1 LSTYQEGNFN
11 FMSFAKTPRSVSAL
25 VLVTTV
31 LLLAL
36 VATAYAQDAGDFDTS
51 FDVDGKVLIDFGD
64 VGDFGYASAVQ
75 PDGKMV
81 IAGKSFNGVNDDF
94 ALVRLNADGSLDTS
108 FDGDGKVRMDFSNSN
123 DGIEAIALQPDGKI
137 VVAGYTFVDGDQDF
151 ALARYNA
158 DGSPDATF
166 STDGKVN
173 TNTGPA
179 DKDDFAMAVAIQ
191 TDGKIV
197 AAGQSNP
204 VTFSSDGI
212 YARYNADGTLD
223 FDFGASGITIT
234 PINSSGVSGVVVDNA
249 GKVVGSDY
257 SGYIFRLN
265 ADGTPDTTFD
275 TDGNLYLGSAELDAV
290 ALYPGGRYVTVGDYF
305 GGFEISRITS
315 NGTLDN
321 TLSNDGQIDLD
332 DSPDNYDSY
341 SIAIDS
347 AGRILLGGATQPNST
362 GTDFN
367 FVLARLN
374 PDGTPDLSFSQ
385 DGKLTTS
392 FGPGVDIIHAV
403 IPFGDYIYVAG
414 EAVDGINVNFA
425 AARFYAISIVPT
437 ASPTNT
443 PGGPTNT
450 PGAPTATAQLT
461 PTGEPGNGIELV
473 TNNSFE
479 TDINN
484 DKIPDGWT
492 AKNLTKDRLMT
503 NKAPDKLFAYDG
515 VRAWRFKGNIGEA
528 SKLQYKVPSALL
540 AAAGAGDSLS
550 LSAYIDTT
558 VASPGKLV
566 TAKVKYTTDD
576 KTKVEIDLTSPTSGY
591 QQLSK
596 SGTLSANVASIKVQ
610 INYKGTSGK
619 VLIDLVNLK
628 LNEGN
633 SLLPLP

>member
-1 LSTYQEGNFN
+1 
-11 FMSFAKTPRSVSAL
+11 MSFPNTHRSISTL
-25 VLVTTV
+25 MLFSLV

-64 VGDFGYASAVQ
+64 VGDFGYAAVVQ
-75 PDGKMV
+75 SDGKTV

-94 ALVRLNADGSLDTS
+94 ALVRLNVDGSLDSS
-108 FDGDGKVRMDFSNSN
+108 FDGDGKVRTDFSNSN

-158 DGSPDATF
+158 DGSPDTTF

-212 YARYNADGTLD
+212 YARYNTDGTLD

-275 TDGNLYLGSAELDAV
+275 TDGNLYLGSAALDSV

-305 GGFEISRITS
+305 GGFEVSRIS
-315 NGTLDN
+315 ANGTLDS
-321 TLSNDGQIDLD
+321 TLGNDGQIALD
-332 DSPDNYDSY
+332 DDPDNYDAY

-347 AGRILLGGATQPNST
+347 AGRILLAGATQPNST

-392 FGPGVDIIHAV
+392 FGQGVDIIHAV

-425 AARFYAISIVPT
+425 AARFYAVSIVPT
-437 ASPTNT
+437 VSPTNT
-443 PGGPTNT
+443 PGGPTET
-450 PGAPTATAQLT
+450 PQPTATS
-461 PTGEPGNGIELV
+461 EPNNGIELL

-479 TDINN
+479 TDVNN

-503 NKAPDKLFAYDG
+503 NKAPDKFFAYDG
-515 VRAWRFKGNIGEA
+515 IRAWRFKGNIGEA
-528 SKLQYKVPSALL
+528 SKLQYKVPSSLIAV
-540 AAAGAGDSLS
+540 AGAGDSLS
-550 LSAYIDTT
+550 LSAYIDTM

-596 SGTLSANVASIKVQ
+596 SGALNANVASIKVL

-628 LNEGN
+628 LNEGS
-633 SLLPLP
+633 SLLSLP